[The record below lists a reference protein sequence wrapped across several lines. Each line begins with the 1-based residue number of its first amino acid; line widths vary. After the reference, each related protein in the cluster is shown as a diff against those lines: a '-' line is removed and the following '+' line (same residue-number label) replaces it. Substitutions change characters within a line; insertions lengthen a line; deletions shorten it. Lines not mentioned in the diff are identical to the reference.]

1 VADTSPLIR
10 VRDLTKTFGGARA
23 LDGVDLTV
31 GRNEVHGLLGENGS
45 GKSTLIKVL
54 SGFHDP
60 DSGTLE
66 VAGQPVDL
74 PLRPGQYRELG
85 FEFVHQ
91 DLGLIPSLTVTENL
105 FLGEI
110 AAARTPFYSWR
121 AARARAAKI
130 FERHEIQLD
139 PNSLVEAIR
148 PVDRAM
154 LAIIRAVEALRSV
167 RGEQEDTANMLVLD
181 EPTVFLPQHEVNV
194 LFDFVRTIV
203 RDGSSVL
210 FVSHDLDEVL
220 QITDRVTV
228 LRDGRTAG
236 SVPTAEVDKEGL
248 IQLIIGHDLA
258 SEHSAPTS
266 EPDLTGVP
274 AVMSVEG
281 LTTDSLHDISF
292 ELHEGE
298 VLGFAGLVGSGY
310 EDVVYALYGAHPHAS
325 GRMTLAG
332 DPQVELSKHSP
343 RAGVRAGLGL
353 VPADRKNNGSVATLT
368 AADNINVTVL
378 DKYFRGLRLRTREMQ
393 QNAQMLMN
401 QFDVRPPLPDM
412 EYGSFSGGNQ
422 QKAMMAKWQQ
432 TKPRVLLVHEPT
444 QGVDIGAREQIH
456 QLIRSNASTTA
467 AICASSDYDQLAN
480 LCDRVGVIVRGRL
493 VSFISGPSLTKANIA
508 DRCHGRAA
516 SPSAPAQ
523 HQ

>member
-1 VADTSPLIR
+1 MVDNPPLMR
-10 VRDLTKTFGGARA
+10 LQGLTKTFGGARA
-23 LDGVDLTV
+23 LDGVNLTV

-54 SGFHDP
+54 SGFHEP

-66 VAGQPVDL
+66 VAGETVEL

-105 FLGEI
+105 FLGEV
-110 AAARTPFYSWR
+110 AAARGPYYSWR
-121 AARARAAKI
+121 QARTRAAKI
-130 FERHEIQLD
+130 LEHHEIGLD
-139 PNSLVEAIR
+139 PDLLVEAIR

-154 LAIIRAVEALRSV
+154 LAIIRAVEALRSA
-167 RGEQEDTANMLVLD
+167 RGEQEDSANLLVLD
-181 EPTVFLPQHEVNV
+181 EPTVFLPQHEVEV
-194 LFDFVRTIV
+194 LFHFVRSIV

-220 QITDRVTV
+220 QITDQVTV

-236 SVPTAEVDKEGL
+236 SVPTNDVDKEAL
-248 IQLIIGHDLA
+248 IHLIIGHDLNTA
-258 SEHSAPTS
+258 PAAPTA
-266 EPDLTGVP
+266 DTTFADVP
-274 AVMSVEG
+274 AVMTVNDLS
-281 LTTDSLHDISF
+281 TNALHDISF

-298 VLGFAGLVGSGY
+298 VLGLTGLVGSGY
-310 EDVVYALYGAHPHAS
+310 EDVIYALFGAHQRAT

-332 DPQVELSKHSP
+332 APPVDLSKHTP
-343 RAGVRAGLGL
+343 LAGVTAGLAL

-368 AADNINVTVL
+368 AADNINMTVL
-378 DKYFRGLRLRTREMQ
+378 DKHFRGFRLRTREMQ
-393 QNAQMLMN
+393 QNAQRLMS
-401 QFDVRPPLPDM
+401 QFDVRPPLPEMD
-412 EYGSFSGGNQ
+412 YGSFSGGNQ

-432 TKPRVLLVHEPT
+432 TEPRVLLVHEPT
-444 QGVDIGAREQIH
+444 QGVDIGAREQIMN
-456 QLIRSNASTTA
+456 LIRSNAPTTA
-467 AICASSDYDQLAN
+467 AICASSDYDQLAT

-508 DRCHGRAA
+508 DRCHGRESPAA
-516 SPSAPAQ
+516 PS
-523 HQ
+523 HS